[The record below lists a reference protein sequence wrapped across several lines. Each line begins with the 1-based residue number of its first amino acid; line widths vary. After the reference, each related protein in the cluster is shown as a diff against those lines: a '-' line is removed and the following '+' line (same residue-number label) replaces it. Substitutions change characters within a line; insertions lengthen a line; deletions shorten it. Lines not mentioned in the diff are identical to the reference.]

1 METSSDDSNDS
12 PIVRLNSGPLEYET
26 APKNIEFR
34 LKIRNIDGKWSKNVY
49 MLREGC
55 LLPHTPKLAG
65 IILNQFSQR
74 IDMYSFP

>member
-49 MLREGC
+49 TLRD
-55 LLPHTPKLAG
+55 PHTAKLAG